1 MTLHGREYEV
11 GVRELH
17 DRLSEHLERVE
28 HGATLI
34 VTRRGRRI
42 ARLSSADLEDPLEDL
57 VRRGLITAPTRA
69 RSPRSA
75 SVKASGSVSELVA
88 GQRR

>member
-1 MTLHGREYEV
+1 MTLHPQERQI

-28 HGATLI
+28 QGEEVV

-42 ARLSSADLEDPLEDL
+42 ARLSPLETEQPLEDL
-57 VRRGLITAPTRA
+57 VARGLVRLPAA
-69 RSPRSA
+69 PRSRL
-75 SVKASGSVSELVA
+75 KAGAKATGSVSDLVSE
-88 GQRR
+88 QRR